1 MVPRSSVRTCRDAPS
16 PSPRLDIS
24 ANVLSPC
31 HKRCR
36 YRFRCIFFRWPGSR
50 VHSAERSGAPSGAE
64 SKMNA
69 DSCAKR
75 KKEKKKPRPKTRCS
89 TPKCDRRVPPS
100 RCPPIAPA
108 PPKCF
113 SPPPPPPLRNRLSG
127 SRNGVIL
134 CCSEGRVGAVR
145 CRQQEH
151 HAAVPGEARRGPR
164 VARRIYQPPHNL
176 KDKCIDPAFVQ
187 DHLMM
192 EVALCFVC
200 LFFWSC

>member
-1 MVPRSSVRTCRDAPS
+1 MVPCSSVRTCRDAPS

-69 DSCAKR
+69 DSCAKE
-75 KKEKKKPRPKTRCS
+75 KEKKKIPTKNKMFDPEMRPPRP
-89 TPKCDRRVPPS
+89 PLLGVRR
-100 RCPPIAPA
+100 
-108 PPKCF
+108 
-113 SPPPPPPLRNRLSG
+113 SPRHHQSVCPPPLHHHHHFETACQAPEMASSSAVARGES
-127 SRNGVIL
+127 
-134 CCSEGRVGAVR
+134 VR

-164 VARRIYQPPHNL
+164 VARLIYQPPPHNL
-176 KDKCIDPAFVQ
+176 KEKCIDPAFVQ
-187 DHLMM
+187 DHR
-192 EVALCFVC
+192 
-200 LFFWSC
+200 

>member
-16 PSPRLDIS
+16 PSPRFDIS

-69 DSCAKR
+69 DSCAK
-75 KKEKKKPRPKTRCS
+75 KKKKKPRPKTRCS

-100 RCPPIAPA
+100 QCPPIAPA

-113 SPPPPPPLRNRLSG
+113 SPHHHFETACQAPEMASSSAVARGES
-127 SRNGVIL
+127 
-134 CCSEGRVGAVR
+134 VR

-187 DHLMM
+187 DHR
-192 EVALCFVC
+192 
-200 LFFWSC
+200 